1 MTVLTTVEAGEG
13 SGEKGG
19 RGGGVARVKERTG
32 LKRAQND
39 ITFIHRFPRSPLIFR
54 VQISLCLTLYLGRGR
69 SGYHTLLRYSPLLTK
84 RSLRDFGD
92 VEVV

>member
-1 MTVLTTVEAGEG
+1 MEMTVLTTVEAGEG
-13 SGEKGG
+13 AG
-19 RGGGVARVKERTG
+19 RGEEGGEGERENG
-32 LKRAQND
+32 VKRARNE
-39 ITFIHRFPRSPLIFR
+39 ITFIHKFPRSPLIFR

>member
-19 RGGGVARVKERTG
+19 GGGGGEGERENG
-32 LKRAQND
+32 VKRAQND
-39 ITFIHRFPRSPLIFR
+39 ISFIHKFPRSPLIFR
-54 VQISLCLTLYLGRGR
+54 VQISLCLTLYLGRGG
-69 SGYHTLLRYSPLLTK
+69 SGYHTLLPCSPLTK